1 MKKRLIIII
10 ALAFLNVMSA
20 QTVVDIEFTK
30 DKVVVLNGTKLGPN
44 TSFDEVKEI
53 LGTPVVY
60 KSYRSGKTNY
70 HYEELGMSFHTVDD
84 KLLFIGLNF
93 NWDGD
98 ETFPKT
104 LYTGT
109 FKFGDV
115 TIDNTS
121 DNSFIDKIEM
131 VTIMSVMPGL
141 YMSNPKVESTPVI
154 IGFKDNLVTQIGF
167 EFH

>member
-1 MKKRLIIII
+1 MKNRLIIII
-10 ALAFLNVMSA
+10 AFAFLNVISA

-30 DKVVVLNGTKLGPN
+30 DKVVMLNGTELGPN

-70 HYEELGMSFHTVDD
+70 HYEELGISFHTVDN

-98 ETFPKT
+98 ETFPQT
-104 LYTGT
+104 PYTGT
-109 FKFGDV
+109 FK
-115 TIDNTS
+115 IDDLS
-121 DNSFIDKIEM
+121 IDKDSDHSIVDKIKIVELI
-131 VTIMSVMPGL
+131 TIMPNF
-141 YMSNPKVESTPVI
+141 YMSNPKVESTPIVL
-154 IGFKDNLVTQIGF
+154 GFKDNLVTQIGF

>member
-1 MKKRLIIII
+1 MKNRIIIII
-10 ALAFLNVMSA
+10 ALAFLNVISA
-20 QTVVDIEFTK
+20 QTVVDMEFTK
-30 DKVVVLNGTKLGPN
+30 DKVVIINGKALGPN

-60 KSYRSGKTNY
+60 KSYPTGKTNY
-70 HYEELGMSFHTVDD
+70 HYEELGISLHTVDD

-98 ETFPKT
+98 KTFPQT
-104 LYTGT
+104 PYTGT
-109 FKFGDV
+109 FKFGDI
-115 TIDNTS
+115 TIDKTS
-121 DNSFIDKIEM
+121 DNSLIDKIEM
-131 VTIMSVMPGL
+131 VKLISVMPGL
-141 YMSNPKVESTPVI
+141 YMSNPKEESTPVI